1 MVIDER
7 AGSSAQ
13 CDLCDCDVCMCW
25 DERHRP
31 AHVCDRFVRVM
42 MLTAYLDRDSKA
54 RTLVMLFFVCAVV
67 VSSLG
72 GARTVAL
79 HAGGR
84 LRAPRWVGVRAACR
98 SVFRLLF
105 CARAG
110 VSVASAPLRPSQSW
124 VLMFLWR

>member
-1 MVIDER
+1 MSVLAVAHSVTCVTVMC
-7 AGSSAQ
+7 AGCESDDTWNEIAN
-13 CDLCDCDVCMCW
+13 
-25 DERHRP
+25 
-31 AHVCDRFVRVM
+31 
-42 MLTAYLDRDSKA
+42 A
-54 RTLVMLFFVCAVV
+54 RTLVMLSWWCLVWV
-67 VSSLG
+67 
-72 GARTVAL
+72 ARAPSPCMR
-79 HAGGR
+79 GR

>member
-72 GARTVAL
+72 VQ
-79 HAGGR
+79 
-84 LRAPRWVGVRAACR
+84 C
-98 SVFRLLF
+98 
-105 CARAG
+105 
-110 VSVASAPLRPSQSW
+110 VASRHDTPHGMPPS
-124 VLMFLWR
+124 VYEH

>member
-13 CDLCDCDVCMCW
+13 FDLCDCDVCMCW

-79 HAGGR
+79 HAWPPACPKMGR
-84 LRAPRWVGVRAACR
+84 CAGCVPLGFPSSLLCPRGRFGR
-98 SVFRLLF
+98 
-105 CARAG
+105 
-110 VSVASAPLRPSQSW
+110 
-124 VLMFLWR
+124 